1 MRIPQVRAMKTLS
14 GLFVVAVVVGLAS
27 EARPAFAAGPDGQ
40 SPAYSAHSTGVRAL
54 PGGTIVAFVRD
65 GNGRPVVD
73 AVVTAVGKR
82 IATGVTDKT
91 GRCDLSSLPAGDYL
105 VRVHRAGYLSARSL
119 VVLGTP
125 GVGTT
130 WSFLLK
136 PQPASFLE
144 PVNDDPRPIY
154 EAGIVGDEPVLR
166 PAPTSASGGDDDHGE
181 VAWRIRHLK
190 RSVLQDATE
199 QVIEGE
205 NSDGDFDQAAADAFN
220 RHRETDAVLRLA
232 SSLLNDFPLNGQLNL
247 LTSSAF
253 DSPMQLMSA
262 NTLSRG
268 VAQVSLGSSAGK
280 HGDWSVQGA
289 MSQGD
294 VAGWLV
300 SGSYVTHMPAR
311 HAYSTGMTY
320 SLQRYDGTNPI
331 ALSTMADGNRY
342 AAVLY
347 AYDAWT
353 ITPRVSMTYGGEY
366 AKYGYIESPLFSPRA
381 RVTLVPAGTL
391 RVSVGAARRE
401 VAPGAEEF
409 TPSMVAG
416 TWLPPERTF
425 APIPGT
431 TFAPERTS
439 TYDVTMEQDLSPST
453 VLGLR
458 AFRQDTNDQMVTLF
472 GLGSV
477 DRPTADLGH
486 YYVASVG
493 DVAARGWTVSLRQV
507 IGERIHGSVDYT
519 VTTAEWQTTPDS
531 DMVSLRLPGITRQNE
546 RVQDVTAAIDTL
558 VPVTETHVVALYRI
572 SNGYAGAAA
581 GSLGPMIAA
590 RFDVQV
596 SQSLPFMDFSSAHW
610 EMLVGVRNLFHD
622 ASDDASVYDELMVT
636 RPPKRIVGG
645 LTLRF

>member
-1 MRIPQVRAMKTLS
+1 MKTLS
-14 GLFVVAVVVGLAS
+14 GLIVVAVVVGLAG

-40 SPAYSAHSTGVRAL
+40 LPAYSAHSTGVRAL

-65 GNGRPVVD
+65 GNGRPVGD
-73 AVVTAVGKR
+73 AIVTAVGKR
-82 IATGVTDKT
+82 IATGVTDKV
-91 GRCDLSSLPAGDYL
+91 GRCELSSLPAGDYL

-119 VVLGTP
+119 VVLATP

-136 PQPASFLE
+136 PQPAVFLE

-166 PAPTSASGGDDDHGE
+166 PAPSSASGGDDDHGE

-199 QVIEGE
+199 QVIAGE
-205 NSDGDFDQAAADAFN
+205 TSDGDFNQAAADAFN
-220 RHRETDAVLRLA
+220 RRSEADAVMRFA
-232 SSLLNDFPLNGQLNL
+232 SSLLSDFPLNGQVNL

-253 DSPMQLMSA
+253 DSPMQLMSTS
-262 NTLSRG
+262 TLARG
-268 VAQVSLGSSAGK
+268 VAQVSLGSSAGR
-280 HGDWSVQGA
+280 HGDWSVQAA

-294 VAGWLV
+294 VAGFMV

-311 HAYSTGMTY
+311 HAYSTGLSY
-320 SLQRYDGTNPI
+320 SLQRYDGTDPA
-331 ALSTMADGNRY
+331 ALSTMTDGNRN

-347 AYDAWT
+347 AFDAWT
-353 ITPRVSMTYGGEY
+353 ISPRVSVTYGGEY
-366 AKYGYIESPLFSPRA
+366 AKYGYIENALFSPRA
-381 RVTLVPAGTL
+381 RLTIAPTTTL
-391 RVSVGAARRE
+391 RLTVGAGQRE
-401 VAPGAEEF
+401 IAPGAEEF
-409 TPSMVAG
+409 SPSMVAG

-425 APIPGT
+425 APIAGT
-431 TFAPERTS
+431 TFTPERSVTF
-439 TYDVTMEQDLSPST
+439 DVTAEQDLSPTT
-453 VLGLR
+453 VLGVR
-458 AFRQDTNDQMVTLF
+458 AFKQDTDDQMVTLF
-472 GLGSV
+472 GLGNV
-477 DRPTADLGH
+477 ERQAADLGH
-486 YYVASVG
+486 YYVGSVG

-507 IGERIHGSVDYT
+507 IGERVHGSVDYT
-519 VTTAEWQTTPDS
+519 VTTAEWQSTSDS
-531 DMVSLRLPGITRQNE
+531 DMVSLRLPGVARQNE
-546 RVQDVTAAIDTL
+546 RIQDVTAAIDTQ
-558 VPVTETHVVALYRI
+558 VPITETHVVALYRI
-572 SNGYAGAAA
+572 SNGYAGGAVGA
-581 GSLGPMIAA
+581 LGPMVAA

-622 ASDDASVYDELMVT
+622 ASDDASVYDELLVT